1 MWRPL
6 TIAVFAWLSLF
17 ASAHACLGTN
27 LHRGVVFDEIPW
39 DAPED
44 GIVLRV
50 EFDRADVRRLSGP
63 HPTDPAREWLL
74 MQKVGVEARVLE
86 VVRGAFDQPTVRV
99 AIGGSSCDSPFI
111 FGRRG
116 LIVGALV
123 TPAEGQARYDAN
135 QPYPQLRLTWEFTET
150 VFVPLEET
158 RDDRE
163 LRHAGLS
170 AVANGPFIGGD
181 FDGDGRTDT
190 ARFFEDR
197 DGVLH
202 IGVRRG
208 ARRYDQIERIWGGD
222 ISALPRFTIRTAPP
236 GLYRTDCE
244 AYGPDCG
251 GAPES
256 VTLTHEGIIVEGL
269 EDGSRTLYYWAD
281 GEFKNVSILRD
292 ARQR

>member
-6 TIAVFAWLSLF
+6 TIAVFAWLSFF

-27 LHRGVVFDEIPW
+27 LHSGVVFDEIPW
-39 DAPED
+39 NAPED
-44 GIVLRV
+44 AIVLRV

-116 LIVGALV
+116 LIVGAFV

-135 QPYPQLRLTWEFTET
+135 QPYPQLRFTWEFTET
-150 VFVPLEET
+150 VFVPMEET
-158 RDDRE
+158 RDDRD
-163 LRHAGLS
+163 LRHAGLTRIDG
-170 AVANGPFIGGD
+170 GPFISGD
-181 FDGDGRTDT
+181 FDGDGGNDLVRY
-190 ARFFEDR
+190 FESNE
-197 DGVLH
+197 GALV
-202 IGVRRG
+202 IGVRVSSLQG
-208 ARRYDQIERIWGGD
+208 IVGIWSGD
-222 ISALPRFTIRTAPP
+222 ISSLPYFTFRAAPP

-244 AYGPDCG
+244 ASGPDCG

-269 EDGSRTLYYWAD
+269 EDRSRTLYYWSD
-281 GEFKNVSILRD
+281 GEFKNISIH
-292 ARQR
+292 A